1 MQVCAIAELFAAAAG
16 PRGSVGTIAA
26 GGHARSTASR
36 SGNTPGSPDQPNHD
50 RLVAAIAGYSP
61 VIHNFHRFI
70 HSRIDVSHRV
80 ERAVLSRGNFDLGIM
95 SEPAGHPINS
105 RTYVSAKCRVELSFS
120 PHLTRPLATIF
131 PVAVNRL

>member
-36 SGNTPGSPDQPNHD
+36 NGNTPGSPDQPNQD
-50 RLVAAIAGYSP
+50 QLVAAIAGYSP

-70 HSRIDVSHRV
+70 HRLVDVSHYA
-80 ERAVLSRGNFDLGIM
+80 ERAVFSHDHFCLGIIR
-95 SEPAGHPINS
+95 ERRAS
-105 RTYVSAKCRVELSFS
+105 R
-120 PHLTRPLATIF
+120 LTAACLLQRN
-131 PVAVNRL
+131 VMQS